1 MSETQHECVIVVP
14 EAGAFG
20 GAERSAL
27 ALSRWLHRQ
36 AIPHRFLMYYDRL
49 GMAKYVDH
57 PVQVTELDPMPS
69 AMKKIGALR
78 RYFAARPLGAP
89 RPLMSGYQAAL
100 HASVAGLSGFHT
112 LMHDTPSLF
121 SDGGQ
126 ADTAT
131 SWMRRRLAD
140 WMVGRGLRS
149 GGKTMVTSEY
159 LKNESDRLYDSD
171 AVIIRM
177 GGMHHNEEF
186 RPRIADSNL
195 RMLSVSRVEANKRID
210 WMLRALAELKR
221 ADPPL
226 SRTID
231 WRLDVVGGGALIAPL
246 QAMSR
251 GLGIADRVRF
261 HGFVDDAQLA
271 RFFDAAHLFLMPSRQ
286 GYGLPAIEALYR
298 GIPVLLHRESGV
310 SDILL
315 STPWCV
321 VIEGSEPNMRP
332 GLAKII
338 QSLLARRHVGVTLP
352 AIPTQAEWAEEV
364 ARCCGWLS
372 EERTT

>member
-1 MSETQHECVIVVP
+1 VSTAQRECVIVIP

-27 ALSRWLHRQ
+27 ALSLWLHRQ

-49 GMAKYVDH
+49 GLAKYADH
-57 PVQVTELDPMPS
+57 PVQVTELDPPPK

-78 RYFAARPLGAP
+78 RYFAAQPPGAP

-100 HASVAGLSGFHT
+100 HASVAGLGGFHT

-121 SDGGQ
+121 SNGGQ
-126 ADTAT
+126 ADTPK
-131 SWMRRRLAD
+131 SWLRRRLTD
-140 WMVGRGLRS
+140 WMVGRGLRG

-159 LKNESDRLYDSD
+159 LKNESDRLYETD

-177 GGMHHNEEF
+177 GGMHDGEGF
-186 RPRIADSNL
+186 RPRVVDSTL

-210 WMLRALAELKR
+210 WMLRALAALER

-226 SRTID
+226 SRTVD
-231 WRLDVVGGGALIAPL
+231 WRLDVVGGGALIEPL

-251 GLGIADRVRF
+251 ELGIAGRVSF

-271 RFFDAAHLFLMPSRQ
+271 GFFEQAHLFLMPSRQ

-315 STPWCV
+315 DTPWCV
-321 VIEGSEPNMRP
+321 VIEGGEPTMQP

-338 QSLLARRHVGVTLP
+338 RSLLAQRHVGVSLP
-352 AIPTQAEWAEEV
+352 TIPTQAEWAEEV

-372 EERTT
+372 EVVE

>member
-1 MSETQHECVIVVP
+1 VSTAQRECVIVIP

-27 ALSRWLHRQ
+27 ALSLWLHRQ

-49 GMAKYVDH
+49 GLAKYADH
-57 PVQVTELDPMPS
+57 PVQVTALDPPPT

-78 RYFAARPLGAP
+78 RYFAALPPGAP

-100 HASVAGLSGFHT
+100 HASIAGLGGFHT
-112 LMHDTPSLF
+112 LMHDTPVLF
-121 SDGGQ
+121 SDGGRANGAAAWLRQ
-126 ADTAT
+126 AASDR
-131 SWMRRRLAD
+131 MLRK
-140 WMVGRGLRS
+140 GLRS
-149 GGKTMVTSEY
+149 GGRTIVASEF
-159 LKNESDRLYDSD
+159 LKADTERLYGGEI
-171 AVIIRM
+171 VIVRP
-177 GGMHHNEEF
+177 GGMKDREEF
-186 RPRIADSNL
+186 RPRVADSTL

-210 WMLRALAELKR
+210 WMLRALAGLER

-226 SRTID
+226 SQTVD
-231 WRLDVVGGGALIAPL
+231 WRLDVVGGGALIEPL

-251 GLGIADRVRF
+251 ELGIAGRVRF
-261 HGFVDDAQLA
+261 HGFVDDAQRA
-271 RFFDAAHLFLMPSRQ
+271 GFFDQAHLFLMPSRQ

-315 STPWCV
+315 DTPWCA
-321 VIEGSEPNMRP
+321 VIEGGEPNMRS
-332 GLAKII
+332 GLAKMIH
-338 QSLLARRHVGVTLP
+338 SLLAQRHVGANLP

-364 ARCCGWLS
+364 ARCCGWLP
-372 EERTT
+372 EGVE